1 MSEPAADAAEGE
13 DLTGRKRL
21 ARNVVWSWAGHL
33 VFVVSGF
40 IMPRMID
47 SHIGQR
53 SLGIWDLCWSLV
65 NYIGLASFGIGTAVN
80 RNVARY
86 RAAGQVEELCRA
98 ISSVVVIQA
107 VVGIVALV
115 ASAVLAGIVPVAF
128 AARLGPDAPDA
139 RWVVLFL
146 GATLAVQM
154 GLDSFRGV
162 ITGCHRW
169 DLHNGIQSGS
179 FAVITVAM
187 IVSLVMGGGIVGLSI
202 VYFIGNVLG
211 ELLRMQ
217 MALRVCPELRVRW
230 RYADW
235 EYGKRVTV
243 FGGKS
248 LILWLPTLVIS
259 QTVNVALAAAMGPA
273 ALAILS
279 RPLGL
284 LRHAETFLNKFTYI
298 LGPMVGSLYGEDRS
312 GERRALFM
320 SSTRWCVAFT
330 LPIMLGLAILGDSVI
345 VLWMGPHYVHPWL
358 TATLAL
364 GMFLP
369 VAQGPAVQILIG
381 LDAHGRVSLLNLV
394 LVVLVLVAG
403 TIGLNH
409 FGWSIVGAGLLV
421 VASQGVLYGMML
433 PAFACARVH
442 IPLRRYLREAFLVPL
457 ACCVP
462 FALVLGAIRWRCG
475 QQPLLAL
482 ALGAALG
489 GAVLGTLYW
498 RYLLSAAQRLQVRQV
513 LAARLGRFTGGR
525 AAA

>member
-1 MSEPAADAAEGE
+1 VSATDTE
-13 DLTGRKRL
+13 DLTGKKRL
-21 ARNVVWSWAGHL
+21 AHNVAWSWAGHL

-53 SLGIWDLCWSLV
+53 ALGIWDLCWSLV
-65 NYIGLASFGIGTAVN
+65 NYIGLASFGIGTSVN

-107 VVGIVALV
+107 IVGLVSLIAAAAL
-115 ASAVLAGIVPVAF
+115 AWIVPIAF
-128 AARLGPDAPDA
+128 EQRLGTDAPAA

-187 IVSLVMGGGIVGLSI
+187 IIALVMGGGIVSLSV

-217 MALRVCPELRVRW
+217 MALRVCPELQVRW
-230 RYADW
+230 RFADW
-235 EYGKRVTV
+235 AYGKRVTV

-248 LILWLPTLVIS
+248 LVLWLPTLVIA
-259 QTVNVALAAAMGPA
+259 QTVNVELAAAMGPA

-284 LRHAETFLNKFTYI
+284 VRHAETFLNKFTYI
-298 LGPMVGSLYGEDRS
+298 LGPMVGSLYGEERA
-312 GERRALFM
+312 GERSALFM

-330 LPIMLGLAILGDSVI
+330 LPIMLGLAILGDCVI
-345 VLWMGPHYVHPWL
+345 LLWMGPHYVHPWL
-358 TATLAL
+358 TPALAL

-381 LDAHGRVSLLNLV
+381 LDAHGRVGLLNLV
-394 LVVLVLVAG
+394 LVVVVLVAG
-403 TIGLNH
+403 TLALNH
-409 FGWSIVGAGLLV
+409 LGWSITGAGLLV
-421 VASQGVLYGMML
+421 VGSQGVLYGVML

-442 IPLRRYLREAFLVPL
+442 IPLSHYVREAFLVPVL
-457 ACCVP
+457 CCVP
-462 FALVLGAIRWRCG
+462 FTALLGFARWQFGDR
-475 QQPLLAL
+475 PLLAL
-482 ALGAALG
+482 LV
-489 GAVLGTLYW
+489 GAVAGGGLLAALYW
-498 RYLLSAAQRLQVRQV
+498 RFLLTQAQRIQVRGT
-513 LAARLGRFTGGR
+513 LAARFGR
-525 AAA
+525 AAGRGASA

>member
-1 MSEPAADAAEGE
+1 LSAPAAENE
-13 DLTGRKRL
+13 DLTGKKRL
-21 ARNVVWSWAGHL
+21 AHNVVWSWAGHL
-33 VFVVSGF
+33 VFVISGF

-86 RAAGQVEELCRA
+86 RAAGQIEELCRA

-107 VVGIVALV
+107 IVGLVAL
-115 ASAVLAGIVPVAF
+115 LAAAALAWIVPVAF
-128 AARLGPDAPDA
+128 AHRLGADAEAA

-187 IVSLVMGGGIVGLSI
+187 ITALELGGGIVSLSI
-202 VYFIGNVLG
+202 VYFIGNVFG

-217 MALRVCPELRVRW
+217 MALRVCPELQVRW

-235 EYGKRVTV
+235 AYGKSVTV

-248 LILWLPTLVIS
+248 LVLWLPTLVIS
-259 QTVNVALAAAMGPA
+259 QTVNVELAAAMGPA

-284 LRHAETFLNKFTYI
+284 VRHAETFLNKFTYI
-298 LGPMVGSLYGEDRS
+298 LGPMVGSLYGEEQTAARRS
-312 GERRALFM
+312 LYM
-320 SSTRWCVAFT
+320 SSTRWCVAFS
-330 LPIMLGLAILGDSVI
+330 LPILVGLAILGDSLIMV
-345 VLWMGPHYVHPWL
+345 WMGPHYVHPWL
-358 TATLAL
+358 MATLAL

-381 LDAHGRVSLLNLV
+381 LDAHGRVGLLNLV
-394 LVVLVLVAG
+394 LVVVVLVAG

-409 FGWSIVGAGLLV
+409 FGWSIIGAGLLV
-421 VASQGVLYGMML
+421 VASQGVLYGLML
-433 PAFACARVH
+433 PAFACARVR
-442 IPLRRYLREAFLVPL
+442 IPLGEYFRTGFLVPV
-457 ACCVP
+457 ACCGP
-462 FALVLGAIRWRCG
+462 FALVLGLARWRFDE
-475 QQPLLAL
+475 QPLLAL
-482 ALGAALG
+482 ALGSVAG
-489 GAVLGTLYW
+489 GLVLGALYW
-498 RYLLSAAQRLQVRQV
+498 RFLLTDEHRARVRGV
-513 LAARLGRFTGGR
+513 LTARLGRLAGR
-525 AAA
+525 GASA

>member
-1 MSEPAADAAEGE
+1 MSSSAGE
-13 DLTGRKRL
+13 DLTGKKQL

-65 NYIGLASFGIGTAVN
+65 NYIGLASFGIGTSVN

-107 VVGIVALV
+107 VVGLLAL
-115 ASAVLAGIVPVAF
+115 AAAGALAWIVPIAF
-128 AARLGPDAPDA
+128 EQRLGEDAADA

-146 GATLAVQM
+146 GATLAVQI
-154 GLDSFRGV
+154 GLDAFRGV

-179 FAVITVAM
+179 FALITVAM
-187 IVSLVMGGGIVGLSI
+187 IVALVMGGGIVSLSV
-202 VYFIGNVLG
+202 VYFVGNVLG

-217 MALRVCPELRVRW
+217 MALRVCPELRMRW

-259 QTVNVALAAAMGPA
+259 QTVNVELAAAMGPA
-273 ALAILS
+273 ALAVLS

-284 LRHAETFLNKFTYI
+284 VRHAETFLNKFTYI
-298 LGPMVGSLYGEDRS
+298 IGPMVGSLYGEERA
-312 GERRALFM
+312 GERRSLYLN
-320 SSTRWCVAFT
+320 STRWCVAFT
-330 LPIMLGLAILGDSVI
+330 LPIMIGLALLGDSVI
-345 VLWMGPHYVHPWL
+345 LLWMGPHYVHPWL

-369 VAQGPAVQILIG
+369 VAQGSAVQILIG
-381 LDAHGRVSLLNLV
+381 LDAHGRVGLLNLL

-403 TIGLNH
+403 TLGLNYL
-409 FGWSIVGAGLLV
+409 GWSIVGAGMLV

-433 PAFACARVH
+433 PAFACARMH
-442 IPLRRYLREAFLVPL
+442 IPLREYLRETFYVPL
-457 ACCVP
+457 ACGVP
-462 FALVLGAIRWRCG
+462 FAVLLGLVRWRFG
-475 QQPLLAL
+475 TSPLQAL
-482 ALGAALG
+482 AVGAVAG
-489 GAVLGTLYW
+489 GALLGVLYW
-498 RYLLSAAQRLQVRQV
+498 RYLLTGEQRRQVRGM
-513 LAARLGRFTGGR
+513 LAARLGRAAGGG
-525 AAA
+525 ASA

>member
-1 MSEPAADAAEGE
+1 MSVDEGE
-13 DLTGRKRL
+13 DLTGKKQL

-47 SHIGQR
+47 EHIGQR

-86 RAAGQVEELCRA
+86 RAAGQIEELCRA

-107 VVGIVALV
+107 VVGVLALA
-115 ASAVLAGIVPVAF
+115 ASAVLAWIVPLAF
-128 AARLGPDAPDA
+128 AQRLGPDAAAA

-154 GLDSFRGV
+154 GLDAFRGV

-179 FAVITVAM
+179 FALITIAM
-187 IVSLVMGGGIVGLSI
+187 IVALMLGGGIVGLAV
-202 VYFIGNVLG
+202 VYFVGNLLG

-217 MALRVCPELRVRW
+217 AALRVCPELRLRW
-230 RYADW
+230 HYANW

-248 LILWLPTLVIS
+248 MLLWLPTLVIS

-284 LRHAETFLNKFTYI
+284 VRHAETFLNKFTYI
-298 LGPMVGSLYGEDRS
+298 IGPMVGSLYGEERS
-312 GERRALFM
+312 EERRALFM
-320 SSTRWCVAFT
+320 DTTRWCVAFT
-330 LPIMLGLAILGDSVI
+330 LPVMIGLAVLGNSVI
-345 VLWMGPHYVHPWL
+345 MLWMGPHYVHPWL

-381 LDAHGRVSLLNLV
+381 LDAHGRVALLNLV
-394 LVVLVLVAG
+394 LVMIVLATG
-403 TIGLNH
+403 TLALNH

-421 VASQGVLYGMML
+421 VASQGVLYGIML
-433 PAFACARVH
+433 PAFACARVR
-442 IPLRRYLREAFLVPL
+442 IPLLHYVRAAFAVPM
-457 ACCVP
+457 ACSVP
-462 FALVLGAIRWRCG
+462 FAAVLAAVRWRFEAR
-475 QQPLLAL
+475 PAL
-482 ALGAALG
+482 ALLLGALAG
-489 GAVLGTLYW
+489 GAVLLPLYW
-498 RYLLSAAQRLQVRQV
+498 RYLLDGAQRTRFRGLLGAG
-513 LAARLGRFTGGR
+513 LARFSRGS
-525 AAA
+525 ASA